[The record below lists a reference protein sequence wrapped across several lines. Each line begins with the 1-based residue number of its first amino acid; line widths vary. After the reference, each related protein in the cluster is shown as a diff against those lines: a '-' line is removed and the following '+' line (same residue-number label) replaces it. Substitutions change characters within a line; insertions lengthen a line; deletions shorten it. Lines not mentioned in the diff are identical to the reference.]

1 MKTGLNTKED
11 LPMEKQAGLTGQ
23 EVEERIR
30 SGQVNR
36 MENHMVKTNKEIV
49 KAHLLTYFNFL
60 NLFLAILVLIT
71 GQFKNMTFMGVVI
84 VNAVI
89 GIVQELKVKKVVDKL
104 TVLTASKAHVVREG
118 EKYEIDIEEVVKDDI
133 LIVTNGDQI
142 CADCTVLECDGLE
155 VNESM
160 LTGES
165 KPVKKKAGD
174 ELMSGSFVVAGGG
187 VGRVVHVGDENYAAE
202 LTRKAKTK
210 KRATSE
216 MQNTIKR
223 IIAVVSILII
233 PIGSG
238 DDQERSYR
246 GNRCRN
252 HRYDSG
258 GTGAADQHLVYPGRR
273 KTCKKAG
280 TRAGDGSNRSTGTRQ
295 RALP

>member
-1 MKTGLNTKED
+1 M
-11 LPMEKQAGLTGQ
+11 
-23 EVEERIR
+23 
-30 SGQVNR
+30 
-36 MENHMVKTNKEIV
+36 
-49 KAHLLTYFNFL
+49 
-60 NLFLAILVLIT
+60 
-71 GQFKNMTFMGVVI
+71 
-84 VNAVI
+84 
-89 GIVQELKVKKVVDKL
+89 
-104 TVLTASKAHVVREG
+104 
-118 EKYEIDIEEVVKDDI
+118 VKDDI

-223 IIAVVSILII
+223 IIAVISILII
-233 PIGSG
+233 PIGILLF
-238 DDQERSYR
+238 RSQISAQ
-246 GNRCRN
+246 GMTRN
-252 HRYDSG
+252 EAIVATVAESS
-258 GTGAADQHLVYPGRR
+258 V
-273 KTCKKAG
+273 
-280 TRAGDGSNRSTGTRQ
+280 
-295 RALP
+295 

>member
-1 MKTGLNTKED
+1 M
-11 LPMEKQAGLTGQ
+11 
-23 EVEERIR
+23 
-30 SGQVNR
+30 
-36 MENHMVKTNKEIV
+36 
-49 KAHLLTYFNFL
+49 LTYFNFL

-133 LIVTNGDQI
+133 LIVINGDQI

-223 IIAVVSILII
+223 IIAVISILII
-233 PIGSG
+233 PIGILLFRSQISAQGMTRNEAIVATVAGIIGMIPEGLVLLTSISFILGVGRLAKSG
-238 DDQERSYR
+238 HSCRRWKQSKHWHASTCSALTKPERSR
-246 GNRCRN
+246 PGNWKLQRC
-252 HRYDSG
+252 
-258 GTGAADQHLVYPGRR
+258 L
-273 KTCKKAG
+273 
-280 TRAGDGSNRSTGTRQ
+280 
-295 RALP
+295 ALER

>member
-174 ELMSGSFVVAGGG
+174 ELIRFEREAL
-187 VGRVVHVGDENYAAE
+187 E
-202 LTRKAKTK
+202 AKGYCM
-210 KRATSE
+210 E
-216 MQNTIKR
+216 IMQI
-223 IIAVVSILII
+223 VME
-233 PIGSG
+233 GEHSG
-238 DDQERSYR
+238 DVQYT
-246 GNRCRN
+246 
-252 HRYDSG
+252 
-258 GTGAADQHLVYPGRR
+258 TGVTA
-273 KTCKKAG
+273 KAG
-280 TRAGDGSNRSTGTRQ
+280 ETIVGIWQ
-295 RALP
+295 